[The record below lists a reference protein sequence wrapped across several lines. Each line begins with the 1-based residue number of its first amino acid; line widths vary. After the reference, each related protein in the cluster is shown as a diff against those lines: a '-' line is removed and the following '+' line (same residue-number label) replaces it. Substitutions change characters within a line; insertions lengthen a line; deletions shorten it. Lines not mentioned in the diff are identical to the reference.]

1 VAAGGILVGL
11 QAMRMTE
18 SIDLEALDSAI
29 ERDAQLSEPF
39 LVLTVA
45 ASLIASLGLL
55 ADSAA
60 VVIGAMLIAPWILPL
75 RSACFGIL
83 EGRLALVGRAV
94 LTLTVGVMITVVL
107 SGTLGLVA
115 QLPVLGEEVLRRTTP
130 NLLDLAIA
138 LVAGSVAIYARLRRE
153 AVDSIAGTAIA
164 VALVPPVCVI
174 GLLMAGRQWTPAGGA
189 ALLFAANL
197 LGILSGGWLTL
208 VANQSQLRR
217 QLLHSRIGLV
227 SLVLTGLLLI
237 PLTGSFLNLVS
248 KAQKRQALQQV
259 ERAITDSLRQRTLTL
274 GRDSELTGVSID
286 WTQNPPLIRAA
297 VRVSR
302 PNLPTARQVAAVQ
315 EYINSSQPLRF
326 RLLVQRVSIDV
337 IGPETEPNPE
347 PIQNPPPPPPPLE
360 FPEPPQATSP
370 EKPAA
375 AAPQS
380 TPTPAAA
387 TDGRP

>member
-1 VAAGGILVGL
+1 M
-11 QAMRMTE
+11 QMEER
-18 SIDLEALDSAI
+18 IDLDALESEI
-29 ERDAQLSEPF
+29 EREAQPSEPF

-45 ASLIASLGLL
+45 AGLIATLGLL

-83 EGRLALVGRAV
+83 EGRIALVGRAL
-94 LTLTVGVMITVVL
+94 LTLTVGVTITVLL
-107 SGTLGLVA
+107 STSLGLVA
-115 QLPVLGEEVLRRTTP
+115 QLPVLGEEVQRRTTP
-130 NLLDLAIA
+130 NLLDLGIA
-138 LVAGSVAIYARLRRE
+138 LVAGAIAVYGRLRKE

-164 VALVPPVCVI
+164 VALVPPVCVL
-174 GLLMAGRQWTPAGGA
+174 GLLLAARQWAPAGGA

-217 QLLHSRIGLV
+217 QLLRSRMGLV
-227 SLVLTGLLLI
+227 SLLLTGLLLI

-248 KAQKRQALQQV
+248 KAQKRLALQQV

-274 GRDSELTGVSID
+274 GRDSELTGVRID
-286 WTQNPPLIRAA
+286 WTQNPPLIRAS

-315 EYINSSQPLRF
+315 EFINQSQPLRF

-347 PIQNPPPPPPPLE
+347 PVPNPPPPPLE
-360 FPEPPQATSP
+360 IPEPPQATSP
-370 EKPAA
+370 DKPAA
-375 AAPQS
+375 AAI
-380 TPTPAAA
+380 
-387 TDGRP
+387 DGGP

>member
-1 VAAGGILVGL
+1 
-11 QAMRMTE
+11 MTE
-18 SIDLEALDSAI
+18 SIDLDALDSAI

-83 EGRLALVGRAV
+83 EGRIALVGRAL
-94 LTLTVGVMITVVL
+94 LTLTLGVVITVML
-107 SGTLGLVA
+107 SCTLGLVA

-130 NLLDLAIA
+130 NLLDLGIA
-138 LVAGSVAIYARLRRE
+138 LVAGSIAIYARLRKE

-164 VALVPPVCVI
+164 VALVPPVCVL
-174 GLLMAGRQWTPAGGA
+174 GLLLAGRQWAPAGGA
-189 ALLFAANL
+189 LLLFAANL

-208 VANQSQLRR
+208 VANQNQLRV
-217 QLLHSRIGLV
+217 QLLRSRMGLV
-227 SLVLTGLLLI
+227 SLLLTGLLLI

-248 KAQKRQALQQV
+248 KAQKRLALQQV

-274 GRDSELTGVSID
+274 GRDSELTGLNID
-286 WTQNPPLIRAA
+286 WTQNPPLIRVA

-302 PNLPTARQVAAVQ
+302 PNLPTPRQVAAVQ
-315 EYINSSQPLRF
+315 EFINSSQPLRF

-347 PIQNPPPPPPPLE
+347 PVPDPPPPPPPLE
-360 FPEPPQATSP
+360 IPEPPQATSP
-370 EKPAA
+370 DKPAA
-375 AAPQS
+375 AGSQP
-380 TPTPAAA
+380 PLTPAAA
-387 TDGRP
+387 KDGRP

>member
-1 VAAGGILVGL
+1 
-11 QAMRMTE
+11 MRMTE
-18 SIDLEALDSAI
+18 SIDLEALETAI

-45 ASLIASLGLL
+45 AGLIASLGLL

-83 EGRLALVGRAV
+83 EGRIALVGRAL
-94 LTLTVGVMITVVL
+94 LTLTVGVVITVVL
-107 SGTLGLVA
+107 SGALGLVA

-130 NLLDLAIA
+130 NLLDLGIA
-138 LVAGSVAIYARLRRE
+138 LVAGSVAIYARLRKE

-164 VALVPPVCVI
+164 VALVPPICVL
-174 GLLMAGRQWTPAGGA
+174 GLMLAGRQWTPAGGA

-208 VANQSQLRR
+208 VAYQTQLRR
-217 QLLHSRIGLV
+217 QLLRSRMGLV
-227 SLVLTGLLLI
+227 SLLLTGLLLI

-248 KAQKRQALQQV
+248 KAQKRLALQQV

-274 GRDSELTGVSID
+274 GRDSELTGLRID

-302 PNLPTARQVAAVQ
+302 PNLPTPRQVAAVQ
-315 EYINSSQPLRF
+315 EYINSMQPLRF

-347 PIQNPPPPPPPLE
+347 PVPDPPPPAAL
-360 FPEPPQATSP
+360 PEPPAAP
-370 EKPAA
+370 ESPAA
-375 AAPQS
+375 PAAP
-380 TPTPAAA
+380 A
-387 TDGRP
+387 DERP

>member
-1 VAAGGILVGL
+1 MEEMVDLDA
-11 QAMRMTE
+11 
-18 SIDLEALDSAI
+18 LEAEI
-29 ERDAQLSEPF
+29 EREAQPSEAF

-60 VVIGAMLIAPWILPL
+60 VVIGAMLISPWILPL

-83 EGRLALVGRAV
+83 EGRIALVGRAL
-94 LTLTVGVMITVVL
+94 LTLTVGVAITVVL

-130 NLLDLAIA
+130 NLLDLGIA
-138 LVAGSVAIYARLRRE
+138 LVAGSIAIYARLRKE

-164 VALVPPVCVI
+164 VALVPPVCVL
-174 GLLMAGRQWTPAGGA
+174 GLMLAGRQWGPAGGA

-208 VANQSQLRR
+208 VAYQTQLRR
-217 QLLHSRIGLV
+217 QLLRSRMGLV
-227 SLVLTGLLLI
+227 SLLLTGLLLI

-248 KAQKRQALQQV
+248 RAQKRLALQQV
-259 ERAITDSLRQRTLTL
+259 ERAITDSLRQRTITL
-274 GRDSELTGVSID
+274 GRDSELTGVNID

-302 PNLPTARQVAAVQ
+302 PNLPTPRQVAAVQ
-315 EYINSSQPLRF
+315 EFINNSQPLRY

-347 PIQNPPPPPPPLE
+347 PVPDPPPPPPPPQPPPPSQE

-375 AAPQS
+375 PAPQFPPS
-380 TPTPAAA
+380 PAAA
-387 TDGRP
+387 TDERQ